1 MNEAK
6 AVLIGFGFAMI
17 PYIAVAWGYS
27 YFTEGG
33 QPTFWRALGV
43 LFVVRLFF
51 EVIESI
57 GRFLAWRF
65 FVRREMVAR
74 MLGVFQKHEFPA
86 KQYFDDDFSNL
97 LCSPSRGS
105 TAGTQLHAAG
115 SRHSKPAFIH
125 SDLSNCA

>member
-86 KQYFDDDFSNL
+86 KQYFDDDFSNYCARL
-97 LCSPSRGS
+97 LGGQQRGPNYMQQAHDIQS
-105 TAGTQLHAAG
+105 LLLYTAT
-115 SRHSKPAFIH
+115 
-125 SDLSNCA
+125 